1 MQHANGK
8 RIVKRARK
16 GQMIDISLDH
26 VGVFQIARGCKRGLD
41 SGAEIDANHL
51 ARAPTR
57 GQLRVPAFAAT
68 ALEHDFVFEE
78 LRLHWSNPTQELFS
92 VALVC
97 LCEVSPLPAKVR
109 SGGS

>member
-16 GQMIDISLDH
+16 GQMIDIGLDH
-26 VGVFQIARGCKRGLD
+26 VGVFQFACCRERRLD
-41 SGAEIDANHL
+41 RRAEIDANNL

-68 ALEHDFVFEE
+68 ALQHDFVFEE
-78 LRLHWSNPTQELFS
+78 FAGDRYRHL
-92 VALVC
+92 
-97 LCEVSPLPAKVR
+97 
-109 SGGS
+109 GGGD